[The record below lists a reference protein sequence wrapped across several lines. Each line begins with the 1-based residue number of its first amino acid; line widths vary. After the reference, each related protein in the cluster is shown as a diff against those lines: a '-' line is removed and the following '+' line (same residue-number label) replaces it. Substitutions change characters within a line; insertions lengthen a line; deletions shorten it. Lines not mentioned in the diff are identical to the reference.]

1 MIKENK
7 KADFSIYLV
16 KKEVFVSFLL
26 IGILFILFV
35 FRKYNVGTD
44 TQSYVDAF
52 VSGDVKSHDQGFKF
66 LVQFIRIITLNPR
79 IYLMILGTSILWPI
93 FKSSILNSP
102 RPVLSIVLFAFFF
115 YPYSLNILRQFVSIS
130 IFYYWG
136 IKYINEKNLLRYLVI
151 IFICSSIHLSSIILV
166 PLYFL
171 ANKKYNIYVLL
182 TIWLLSI
189 FLAFFASGE
198 DFFLF
203 FQKTQTFIELF
214 YNLKRNYL
222 AGSQSLVIKSSYIRL
237 ITFNL
242 LLLIALLNY
251 KKFSKGDHLIFFNLF
266 FISIVFY
273 NILYQFMVLGRIVF
287 YFEVSLIFLI
297 PIVIVNL
304 KSKTLS
310 RILSF
315 LFVLLAI
322 VFFLKVFY
330 LNGEA
335 GIFNRA

>member
-166 PLYFL
+166 P
-171 ANKKYNIYVLL
+171 
-182 TIWLLSI
+182 
-189 FLAFFASGE
+189 
-198 DFFLF
+198 
-203 FQKTQTFIELF
+203 
-214 YNLKRNYL
+214 
-222 AGSQSLVIKSSYIRL
+222 
-237 ITFNL
+237 
-242 LLLIALLNY
+242 
-251 KKFSKGDHLIFFNLF
+251 
-266 FISIVFY
+266 
-273 NILYQFMVLGRIVF
+273 
-287 YFEVSLIFLI
+287 
-297 PIVIVNL
+297 
-304 KSKTLS
+304 
-310 RILSF
+310 
-315 LFVLLAI
+315 
-322 VFFLKVFY
+322 
-330 LNGEA
+330 
-335 GIFNRA
+335 